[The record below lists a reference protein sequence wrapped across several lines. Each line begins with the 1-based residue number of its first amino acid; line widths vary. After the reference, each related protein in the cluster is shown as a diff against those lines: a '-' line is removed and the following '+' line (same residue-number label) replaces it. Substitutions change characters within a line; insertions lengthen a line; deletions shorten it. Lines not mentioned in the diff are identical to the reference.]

1 MNNCVHK
8 KWVFK
13 KQKYYINN
21 KIYSF
26 TFVIHQSQPT
36 NPTIVKSIFKYVVSL
51 DLLNLKR
58 YT

>member
-1 MNNCVHK
+1 MH
-8 KWVFK
+8 
-13 KQKYYINN
+13 
-21 KIYSF
+21 YSF

-36 NPTIVKSIFKYVVSL
+36 NPIIVKNIFKYVVFL